1 MSTAFVF
8 ATWVEARPLLEAW
21 QAAPL
26 RDVPYELF
34 HVPASDALIA
44 ICGMG
49 LDAADAALDHLLDA
63 MRPAEVVNCGIAGAL
78 HDRLAIGD
86 LRLVDGVAEGGNAAV
101 AIDAF
106 HVLALDAVPWLPPG
120 LRAARLVSRRA
131 PLFEA
136 EVRGRLAA
144 TADLVDMEG
153 DRIAR
158 RCAAQATPC
167 ALLKSVSDHADDRAT
182 LLRNLDA
189 SSRRLADFLARHY
202 RASKPCG
209 AVP

>member
-8 ATWVEARPLLEAW
+8 ATFVEARPLLEKW
-21 QAAPL
+21 QAASL

-34 HVPASDALIA
+34 HVPANDALVA

-49 LDAADAALDHLLDA
+49 LDAADTALDHLLEA
-63 MRPAEVVNCGIAGAL
+63 VRPAEVVNCGIAGAL
-78 HDRLAIGD
+78 HGGLAIGD
-86 LRLVDGVAEGGNAAV
+86 LRRIAGVAEAADAAV
-101 AIDAF
+101 RADAF
-106 HVLALDAVPWLPPG
+106 HMLPIDDVSWLPAD
-120 LRAARLVSRRA
+120 LRTARLVSRRA
-131 PLFEA
+131 PLFEPA
-136 EVRGRLAA
+136 VRERLAA

-153 DRIAR
+153 ERIAR

-167 ALLKSVSDHADDRAT
+167 ALLKAVSDHADDRAT

-189 SSRRLADFLARHY
+189 SSRRLSEFLTRHF